1 MAKVKRVK
9 YFTNERVS
17 KINPNNIKK
26 YEKYLRSNIIK
37 NKDVEDTTFKVY
49 KNNFNQFL
57 VYISEQWDNIDI
69 YSDEFMEDAIDIME
83 GFMAFCQD
91 VLFNNKK
98 AINNKLSAISSFYH
112 WSVKRKLIK
121 YHPFDKQLDRMKGAT
136 EEQIINSY
144 FLTQEQVDEIKKV
157 LSDKDSKYDI
167 QDRILFNL
175 AIDSANRIGAL
186 SKLTLST
193 LDLDEC
199 IFSNIREKR
208 GYLVEVVFE
217 EETRDMIE
225 EWLNYRKDN
234 LDGLDIDN
242 LFISKWKGEYKA
254 MGKSGLQKRIKNIGK
269 IVGIDDFHAHCTR
282 KTASNLIVESTG
294 DITLASELLNHKS
307 IETTRAS
314 YLRKKSKS
322 ETRNKIRELRQVN
335 SKSNKS
341 A

>member
-9 YFTNERVS
+9 YFTKERID
-17 KINPNNIKK
+17 KISPDNVKK

-57 VYISEQWDNIDI
+57 VYLSEQWDNIDV

-121 YHPFDKQLDRMKGAT
+121 YHPFDKQLDRMKGASD
-136 EEQIINSY
+136 EQIINSH
-144 FLTQEQVDEIKKV
+144 FLTQEQVNIIKQE
-157 LSDKDSKYDI
+157 LNNNEKYDI

-199 IFSNIREKR
+199 IFANIREKR
-208 GYLVEVVFE
+208 GYKIEVVFM

-225 EWLNYRKDN
+225 EWLSYRKEH
-234 LDGLDIDN
+234 LDGLEIDN

-254 MGKSGLQKRIKNIGK
+254 MGKTGLQKKIKRIGE
-269 IVGIDDFHAHCTR
+269 IVGIEDFHAHCTR
-282 KTASNLIVESTG
+282 KTASNLIVEATG
-294 DITLASELLNHKS
+294 DISLASELLNHKS
-307 IETTRAS
+307 IETTRSS
-314 YLRKKSKS
+314 YVRKKSKT
-322 ETRNKIRELRQVN
+322 ETRNKIKELMKQ
-335 SKSNKS
+335 K
-341 A
+341 